1 MPSVRPQPKKKA
13 KATPRGEMGT
23 GHWKPQEKN
32 SAVWVKRFIL
42 GPESDSTFE
51 KFQVHPKAVYKLAAA
66 FVKTRDHNACEGIFT
81 RSMKVYRGIQVLEK
95 FTGGGGDGDEDD
107 ENEVFQRKRK
117 RALDAGKSEVE
128 GLTFA
133 KVKEWRDNGWYQ
145 LFDDRYGK
153 NPKTERTLNINS
165 ATPISPLKLEDFR
178 SSKPIPSR
186 LSPTVD
192 LSAADDND
200 IPITPCKA
208 SAFVDLT
215 GEADIEP
222 KVKLERIS
230 TPTNNASTS
239 KPASTS
245 HAARV
250 RGQNQEQMSSISTY
264 LNNRVSLDEKKV
276 GLQEMRFKLQQ
287 EKEQVERAKA
297 LLDQP
302 DLSLSKHRKLQTFI
316 ISTIL

>member
-1 MPSVRPQPKKKA
+1 MVGFLDLLDAAAALEQQTSRAPLENTQPVNPATHAETRKSLGQPAAPLKRPASPAPMPSVRPQPKKKA

-23 GHWKPQEKN
+23 GHWKPQEKTQLFG
-32 SAVWVKRFIL
+32 FIL

-81 RSMKVYRGIQVLEK
+81 RSMKVYRGIRALEK

-117 RALDAGKSEVE
+117 RALDAGESEVE

-200 IPITPCKA
+200 IPITPRKA

-215 GEADIEP
+215 GEADIKP

-245 HAARV
+245 RVEQQSIAR
-250 RGQNQEQMSSISTY
+250 
-264 LNNRVSLDEKKV
+264 
-276 GLQEMRFKLQQ
+276 
-287 EKEQVERAKA
+287 
-297 LLDQP
+297 
-302 DLSLSKHRKLQTFI
+302 
-316 ISTIL
+316 